1 VGVLQICKINEY
13 SERVGEREIRKE
25 TERGRGLRERV
36 GKREADK

>member
-1 VGVLQICKINEY
+1 MENDQKTSIVLQIAK
-13 SERVGEREIRKE
+13 EREVRKE